1 MKNKFQNINFYQ
13 PITDHLNTE
22 MKEKPSVN
30 KLIEKYGVSK
40 TQMYTILKPKSEMKE
55 EWLE

>member
-1 MKNKFQNINFYQ
+1 
-13 PITDHLNTE
+13 